1 MGIFT
6 GSIPLTRSQWS
17 AGLSLL
23 LVALAA
29 SLAALASYQ
38 PWVDPRLLFM
48 DTPAAAEASGYCCR
62 VYYGVMSHLGVVAWF
77 LTAGASLFAALCL
90 WSRGSRGA
98 DWRVLAAAGIL
109 SLVLGLDDLLLLH
122 ELVLPR
128 LGIPQNVVLAAYVL
142 LGGAYALLQ
151 RRRLLAREG
160 AFLTLAFGLFAL
172 SLGTDIALHSID
184 SAVVMAED
192 GFKFVG
198 IVSWMAFHVA
208 LAERFAS
215 RI

>member
-38 PWVDPRLLFM
+38 PWVDPR
-48 DTPAAAEASGYCCR
+48 
-62 VYYGVMSHLGVVAWF
+62 
-77 LTAGASLFAALCL
+77 
-90 WSRGSRGA
+90 
-98 DWRVLAAAGIL
+98 
-109 SLVLGLDDLLLLH
+109 LLLLH